1 MKYLSWRRVV
11 VVLAIF
17 ATAGW
22 ICAGLGQAETPPKY
36 EPPTVISTAEA
47 LYPINSIASGTV
59 ILKVNLSKEGSID
72 SVDVLRDIPSLT
84 GPAIAAV
91 RKWKFGPAKLDGYG
105 ISSTIPVAFT
115 FVPSNTGP
123 RF

>member
-1 MKYLSWRRVV
+1 MKNLSWQRVV
-11 VVLAIF
+11 VILAMF
-17 ATAGW
+17 ATVGW
-22 ICAGLGQAETPPKY
+22 ICVGLGQAQTPPKY
-36 EPPTVISTAEA
+36 EPPTITSTAEA
-47 LYPINSIASGTV
+47 VYPINSIAFGTV

-91 RKWKFGPAKLDGYG
+91 KKWKFGPAKLDSYG

-115 FVPSNTGP
+115 FVPPNTGP